1 MIQLL
6 IPLETKPNLYGKQHW
21 NNNHLFGSHP
31 QLRPRIWQRLFTS
44 KVSHPKQ
51 LPIQWAD
58 ATEEGGKPCQSTEKG
73 CKEETSGD
81 QKCRSLF
88 TAAEEEDHRLSPPP
102 WKPHLPPGPVFE
114 QDQYNIHKWSLKRL
128 FHLQPISD
136 PKLDWSQVMS
146 GLMLALPLISSVILG
161 LSHYLSWRI
170 FPEGKYTRQGE

>member
-31 QLRPRIWQRLFTS
+31 QLVPRIWQRLFTS

-58 ATEEGGKPCQSTEKG
+58 AAEEGGKPCQSTEKG

-102 WKPHLPPGPVFE
+102 GSHICRLGQCLNRTSIIYTSGVSKGYFICNRSATPNWIGV
-114 QDQYNIHKWSLKRL
+114 KWC
-128 FHLQPISD
+128 
-136 PKLDWSQVMS
+136 QV
-146 GLMLALPLISSVILG
+146 
-161 LSHYLSWRI
+161 
-170 FPEGKYTRQGE
+170 